1 LGNPQLTE
9 PPHPH
14 QPPAF
19 AGAFDAAGIVQP
31 SAGFGDAG
39 DAMSA
44 AMKDLD
50 MLQRPEARDGMTS
63 QPLLGNPLPEAPAPG
78 RGGSGNNRGGS
89 IAPDSDLARKLQ
101 QLKTQPDV
109 APRSH
114 SNRG

>member
-1 LGNPQLTE
+1 
-9 PPHPH
+9 
-14 QPPAF
+14 
-19 AGAFDAAGIVQP
+19 
-31 SAGFGDAG
+31 
-39 DAMSA
+39 MSA

-50 MLQRPEARDGMTS
+50 MLQRPEVRRQVCPAFCTLPPPLPIPRARTPPHPYPHPKARDGMTS